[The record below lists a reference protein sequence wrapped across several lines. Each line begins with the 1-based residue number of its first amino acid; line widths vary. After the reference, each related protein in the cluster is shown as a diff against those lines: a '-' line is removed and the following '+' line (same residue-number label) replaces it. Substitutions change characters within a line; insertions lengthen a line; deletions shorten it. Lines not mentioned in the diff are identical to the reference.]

1 MGGGGSD
8 GGAAV
13 TSTYVTI
20 QQAAVYACRDERTI
34 RRWIA
39 DGRLQERRTATG
51 RRVVVLHDLMVLEAR
66 VRSAPRRRQME
77 RLADLMREV

>member
-1 MGGGGSD
+1 MGGGGSV
-8 GGAAV
+8 GG
-13 TSTYVTI
+13 TPMTYVTI

-34 RRWIA
+34 RRWVA
-39 DGRLQERRTATG
+39 DGWLQESRTATG
-51 RRVVVLHDLMVLEAR
+51 RRLVVLHDLMVLESR